1 MKDITIKAQ
10 AGTVTPQGAVRAA
23 ILPPKLLDDFL
34 ITSSSRVTR
43 LKITSTDIVRESKA
57 SPESAGVII
66 AILAVGFGLATVFL
80 CINYVSDE
88 SRWAV
93 TGTACWSRGLPSW

>member
-34 ITSSSRVTR
+34 ITASSGVTR
-43 LKITSTDIVRESKA
+43 PESTSTVIVRESKA
-57 SPESAGVII
+57 TPESAGGFII
-66 AILAVGFGLATVFL
+66 VTLAEGSVWHGNGF
-80 CINYVSDE
+80 
-88 SRWAV
+88 
-93 TGTACWSRGLPSW
+93 PQ

>member
-34 ITSSSRVTR
+34 ITSSSGVTR
-43 LKITSTDIVRESKA
+43 LEITSTDIVRESKA
-57 SPESAGVII
+57 SPESAGVYYCHSGCGVRSGNSFP
-66 AILAVGFGLATVFL
+66 LYQL
-80 CINYVSDE
+80 CQ
-88 SRWAV
+88 
-93 TGTACWSRGLPSW
+93 